1 MVNMKSKPLKV
12 SEVNQYIRRVL
23 AGDWLLSN
31 IKVEGEI
38 SNFKHHYSGHMYFSL
53 KDDRG
58 KIKCVMFK
66 NYNEQAEFELK
77 DGVKVL
83 VTGYISIYEKEGNYQ
98 LYVKRIEESGDGELF
113 AAFQKLK
120 RKLEEEGLFDF
131 SNKKELPFLPKKIG
145 VVTSST
151 GAAIR
156 DIITV
161 IKRRYPISD
170 ILIYPALV
178 QGRQAPETI
187 CEGLRYLDDIE
198 DIDVIITG
206 RGGGSIEELF
216 AFNNESVARTIY
228 NMKKPV
234 VSAVGHETDFTI
246 ADFIADLRA
255 PTPSAAAEMVTP
267 ELEKLTMDL
276 NEKFNRL
283 IKSLNHIINDSNIK
297 LNYIYNNLS
306 FHNPINQLKEK
317 AQEQDVLLRNLIDL
331 MKTKIKSN
339 KIKIDNILNGLDYL
353 NPISSLNR
361 GYGIISDLDGNIIT
375 KVDDLSV
382 NEELN
387 ILIKDGIIKV
397 KVVNI
402 NKGEFHYED

>member
-1 MVNMKSKPLKV
+1 MKSKPLKV

-246 ADFIADLRA
+246 ADFVADLRA

>member
-1 MVNMKSKPLKV
+1 MKSKPLKV